1 MKMKSIQK
9 WLLAAYGELPAFYGL
24 CRAIAQLL
32 LLKVR
37 KEDCTTAIGE
47 VVSLQ
52 KCSQKAQ
59 IVVCGCVAVL
69 FVVVMRGCAD
79 SASAESSLKLGATR
93 SEGMSTLGE
102 SLPAV
107 PLPPLPRS
115 EDESLTAQ
123 DAVARIVN
131 VPLDTLVHLREP
143 LPKEGDIWQIM
154 SKGVR
159 ISQVLQG
166 GVVALS
172 EDLSPSPV
180 PPKAFF
186 VATWRKYADG
196 DVLACGYY
204 LSTGIRSFETVSGA
218 SRTLYAF
225 IELPEV
231 LQNEMTSILSD
242 NKNKE
247 LQERAASRKKWEQE
261 SEMRQK
267 IWRTPDEYIKNGF
280 CINLNDSGKVEEFIH
295 RQNSEMSISWQ
306 EFLKDS
312 GAARTELFR
321 KKADFHEYRKNLIL
335 LYAKWLC
342 DNNLSDTK
350 LFLDRF
356 MPKLKLD
363 IAENIIVQ
371 KSLRSKLSINY
382 DRGFIEKLKEMQKK
396 RDWVG
401 LLNVAF
407 RDTALQ
413 ITQIPT
419 RWEVC
424 SSGISRL
431 ANLAVK
437 VEIAP
442 TADTKIRIMVDE
454 VDVDEFRVVPT
465 RSFRNPSHSSFSE
478 RNVYI
483 GTVRFGEK
491 AYLREQSS
499 DVAIKALCK
508 EFVSRKSKIED
519 EYRLSMD
526 PNTEEKK
533 QRMQALRKE
542 FLVAYEKWFE
552 LN

>member
-1 MKMKSIQK
+1 
-9 WLLAAYGELPAFYGL
+9 
-24 CRAIAQLL
+24 
-32 LLKVR
+32 
-37 KEDCTTAIGE
+37 
-47 VVSLQ
+47 
-52 KCSQKAQ
+52 
-59 IVVCGCVAVL
+59 
-69 FVVVMRGCAD
+69 
-79 SASAESSLKLGATR
+79 
-93 SEGMSTLGE
+93 
-102 SLPAV
+102 
-107 PLPPLPRS
+107 
-115 EDESLTAQ
+115 
-123 DAVARIVN
+123 
-131 VPLDTLVHLREP
+131 
-143 LPKEGDIWQIM
+143 
-154 SKGVR
+154 
-159 ISQVLQG
+159 
-166 GVVALS
+166 
-172 EDLSPSPV
+172 
-180 PPKAFF
+180 
-186 VATWRKYADG
+186 
-196 DVLACGYY
+196 
-204 LSTGIRSFETVSGA
+204 
-218 SRTLYAF
+218 
-225 IELPEV
+225 
-231 LQNEMTSILSD
+231 MTSILSD
-242 NKNKE
+242 NKEKGH
-247 LQERAASRKKWEQE
+247 QERAASRKKWEQE

-350 LFLDRF
+350 LFLDKF
-356 MPKLKLD
+356 MPKLNLD
-363 IAENIIVQ
+363 VADNIVVQ
-371 KSLRSKLSINY
+371 ESLRSKLSINY

-407 RDTALQ
+407 RDTELH

-419 RWEVC
+419 SWEVC
-424 SSGISRL
+424 NEGMSRL

-442 TADTKIRIMVDE
+442 TAETKIRIMVDE

-465 RSFRNPSHSSFSE
+465 RSFRNPSHFSSSE
-478 RNVYI
+478 RNVYV

-499 DVAIKALCK
+499 DAAIKALCK
-508 EFVSRKSKIED
+508 EFASKKSKIEN

-526 PNTEEKK
+526 PNTEEKS
-533 QRMQALRKE
+533 QRMRELSEE
-542 FLVAYEKWFE
+542 FLVAYEKWFA

>member
-9 WLLAAYGELPAFYGL
+9 WLWAAYGELPAFYRL

-37 KEDCTTAIGE
+37 KEDCATATEE
-47 VVSLQ
+47 VVALQ
-52 KCSQKAQ
+52 KRSQKAQ

-69 FVVVMRGCAD
+69 IFVTMRGCGD

-123 DAVARIVN
+123 EAVSRIVN

-143 LPKEGDIWQIM
+143 LPKKGDVWQIM

-225 IELPEV
+225 IELPEA

-247 LQERAASRKKWEQE
+247 IQERAASRRRWEQE

-280 CINLNDSGKVEEFIH
+280 CINLNDSGKVEEFIG
-295 RQNSEMSISWQ
+295 RQNSGMSIPWK

-312 GAARTELFR
+312 DAARTELFR
-321 KKADFHEYRKNLIL
+321 KNMDAHEYRKQLIF

-363 IAENIIVQ
+363 IAENIVVQ

-396 RDWVG
+396 RDWVD

-407 RDTALQ
+407 RDTELR

-419 RWEVC
+419 SWEVC

-442 TADTKIRIMVDE
+442 PADTKIRIMVDE